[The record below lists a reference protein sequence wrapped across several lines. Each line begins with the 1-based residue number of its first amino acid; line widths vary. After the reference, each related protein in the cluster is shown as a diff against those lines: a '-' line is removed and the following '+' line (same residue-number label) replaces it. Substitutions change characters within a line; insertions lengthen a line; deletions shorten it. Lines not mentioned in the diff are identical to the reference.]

1 MFRHITANVFHIYA
15 HDGSSTMDS
24 FEYVII
30 CMSNFEFLVCKVIFA
45 RSQYIQLDNC
55 SQTYWWVQTYA
66 EFIFAIL
73 CFLFDMA
80 TFYKLVRINR
90 AKKSENDHVESQR
103 RLLERLFLIQV
114 FDPTFHNNILFWEHR
129 RLGLFCHHVHSEHD
143 ICVRLW
149 LWSLALYFW
158 WK

>member
-1 MFRHITANVFHIYA
+1 VTNSIRDKNYSAQIFLKESDGIRFSLIDSDFPANSDFPVTYI
-15 HDGSSTMDS
+15 
-24 FEYVII
+24 
-30 CMSNFEFLVCKVIFA
+30 SNFEFLVCKVIFA

-73 CFLFDMA
+73 CFLFDVA

-114 FDPTFHNNILFWEHR
+114 FDPTFHNNILF
-129 RLGLFCHHVHSEHD
+129 
-143 ICVRLW
+143 
-149 LWSLALYFW
+149 
-158 WK
+158 